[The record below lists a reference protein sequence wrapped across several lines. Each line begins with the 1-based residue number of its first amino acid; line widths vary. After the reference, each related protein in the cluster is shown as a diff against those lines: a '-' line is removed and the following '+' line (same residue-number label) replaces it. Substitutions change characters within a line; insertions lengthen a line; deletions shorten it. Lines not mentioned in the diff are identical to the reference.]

1 MRAIDEPGGLAQ
13 IHNVNVQELKKRLSG
28 GFRPFAIRT
37 TDGQEFVIPHP
48 EFLLI
53 GKYSIAIRDKEGF
66 INTRHVSVPEDNPL
80 YRFTLFSRHPCGGD
94 FWLKVLRIDERGQ
107 RELL

>member
-1 MRAIDEPGGLAQ
+1 MPSAQSHPFFLDAVVRRNLDEHGGLAQ
-13 IHNVNVQELKKRLSG
+13 IQDMNVQELKKRLSG

-53 GKYSIAIRDKEGF
+53 GKYSIAVRDKEGF
-66 INTRHVSVPEDNPL
+66 INTLDPLHIVSAKEL
-80 YRFTLFSRHPCGGD
+80 SRRNGGS
-94 FWLKVLRIDERGQ
+94 
-107 RELL
+107 

>member
-1 MRAIDEPGGLAQ
+1 LSWRILDELGRLAQ
-13 IHNVNVQELKKRLSG
+13 IQNMNVQELKKRLSG

-53 GKYSIAIRDKEGF
+53 GKYSIAVRDKEGF
-66 INTRHVSVPEDNPL
+66 INTLDPLHVVASPPAKMTWQRDNEPVI
-80 YRFTLFSRHPCGGD
+80 RM
-94 FWLKVLRIDERGQ
+94 Q
-107 RELL
+107 RPRAN